1 MKRSHAI
8 IIFFT
13 KNLFLLALKKQSVH
27 VSGMEP
33 IVIDGEYNSAIVYAK
48 AMDENCRGLVLQYL
62 NHPLFANTKVRIMP
76 DVHFG
81 REALVGFT
89 ATCNEYVIPSL
100 IGVDIGCGINAYNLG
115 RGNVACDKLDKYIR
129 KHIPAGRVLHPS
141 LCESFEVAYAHVT
154 DHSMPLNVFREKIA
168 VLSAKFK
175 MPVERVWASLGTL
188 GGGNH
193 FIEIDRDED
202 QCRWLL
208 IHTGSRNFGL
218 QVATYHQKL
227 AQKRTAEE
235 SGIKFLSGI
244 AAEEYVEDMIFAQFY
259 ARINRALIAY
269 QIGCDFFKV
278 AHDRLT
284 AIESVHNYI
293 DFEHKVIRKGAISAQ
308 KDEPLVIPF
317 SMADGAIIGR
327 GKGNGEWN
335 YSAPHGSGRKLSR
348 TQAKELSLDQYRTQ
362 MNGIWSSCVNKN
374 TLDESPMAYK
384 SSKDILKFVADTL
397 SVTNRLWPIYN
408 FKADM

>member
-1 MKRSHAI
+1 
-8 IIFFT
+8 
-13 KNLFLLALKKQSVH
+13 
-27 VSGMEP
+27 MEP
-33 IVIDGEYNSAIVYAK
+33 IIIEGEYNRAIAYAK
-48 AMDENCRGLVLQYL
+48 AMDENCRGLILQYL
-62 NHPLFANTKVRIMP
+62 NHPLFADTKVRIMP

-115 RGNVACDKLDKYIR
+115 RGSIAYDKLDKYIR
-129 KHIPAGRVLHPS
+129 KHIPAGRMLHPS
-141 LCESFEVAYAHVT
+141 VCESLETAYAYVEDGMSFAAFGENIT
-154 DHSMPLNVFREKIA
+154 TL
-168 VLSAKFK
+168 AKKLK
-175 MPVERVWASLGTL
+175 MPVERIWASLGTL

-193 FIEIDRDED
+193 FIEVDRDED

-227 AQKRTAEE
+227 AQKRTPEE
-235 SGIKFLSGI
+235 SNIKFLSGM
-244 AAEEYVEDMIFAQFY
+244 AAEEYIADMIFAQFY
-259 ARINRALIAY
+259 ARVNRALIAY
-269 QIGCDFFKV
+269 QIGCDFFKI
-278 AHDRLT
+278 ARDRLT

-293 DFEHKVIRKGAISAQ
+293 DFEQKVIRKGAISAR

-317 SMADGAIIGR
+317 SMADGAIIGV

-348 TQAKELSLDQYRTQ
+348 TQAKELSLDHYRKRMT
-362 MNGIWSSCVNKN
+362 GVWSSCVNEN

-384 SSKDILKFVADTL
+384 SSRDILDLVEDTL
-397 SVTNRLWPIYN
+397 SVTNRLQPVYN
-408 FKADM
+408 FKADQ

>member
-1 MKRSHAI
+1 
-8 IIFFT
+8 
-13 KNLFLLALKKQSVH
+13 
-27 VSGMEP
+27 MEP
-33 IVIDGEYNSAIVYAK
+33 IVVEGEHNKAVAYAK
-48 AMDENCRGLVLQYL
+48 AMDGNCRGLVLQYL
-62 NHPLFANTKVRIMP
+62 NHPLFADTKVRIMP

-81 REALVGFT
+81 MEALVGFT

-115 RGNVACDKLDKYIR
+115 KGNVACDKLDKYIR
-129 KHIPAGRVLHPS
+129 KHIPAGRVLHS
-141 LCESFEVAYAHVT
+141 SICESFEAAYAQLT
-154 DHSMPLNVFREKIA
+154 DHSMPLGAFREKIDT
-168 VLSAKFK
+168 LSVKFR
-175 MPVERVWASLGTL
+175 MPVERIWASLGTL

-193 FIEIDRDED
+193 FIEIDQDEG

-227 AQKRTAEE
+227 ARKRTPEE
-235 SGIKFLSGI
+235 SSIKFLSGV
-244 AAEEYVEDMIFAQFY
+244 AAEEYIADMVFAQFY
-259 ARINRALIAY
+259 ARVNRALIAH
-269 QIGCDFFKV
+269 QIGCDFFKIS
-278 AHDRLT
+278 HGNLT

-293 DFEHKVIRKGAISAQ
+293 DFEHKIIRKGAISAQ

-348 TQAKELSLDQYRTQ
+348 TQAKELSLDHYREQ
-362 MNGIWSSCVNKN
+362 MKGIWSSCINEN

-384 SSKDILKFVADTL
+384 SSKDILEFVTDTL
-397 SVTNRLWPIYN
+397 SVTNHLRPIYN
-408 FKADM
+408 FKADL

>member
-1 MKRSHAI
+1 
-8 IIFFT
+8 
-13 KNLFLLALKKQSVH
+13 
-27 VSGMEP
+27 MEP
-33 IVIDGEYNSAIVYAK
+33 IIIEGGYNRAIAYAK
-48 AMDENCRGLVLQYL
+48 AMDENCRGLILQYL
-62 NHPLFANTKVRIMP
+62 NHPLFADTKVRIMP

-115 RGNVACDKLDKYIR
+115 RGSIAYDKLDKYIR
-129 KHIPAGRVLHPS
+129 KHIPAGRMLHS
-141 LCESFEVAYAHVT
+141 FVCESLEAAYVYVEDGMSFAT
-154 DHSMPLNVFREKIA
+154 FGENITTL
-168 VLSAKFK
+168 AKKLK
-175 MPVERVWASLGTL
+175 MPVERIWASLGTL

-193 FIEIDRDED
+193 FIEVDQDED

-227 AQKRTAEE
+227 AQKRTPEE
-235 SGIKFLSGI
+235 SNIKFLSGM
-244 AAEEYVEDMIFAQFY
+244 AAEEYIADMIFAQFY
-259 ARINRALIAY
+259 ARVNRALIAY
-269 QIGCDFFKV
+269 QIGCDFFKI
-278 AHDRLT
+278 ARDRLT

-293 DFEHKVIRKGAISAQ
+293 DFEQKVIRKGAISAR
-308 KDEPLVIPF
+308 KDEPLVNPF
-317 SMADGAIIGR
+317 SMADGAIIGV

-348 TQAKELSLDQYRTQ
+348 TQAKELSLDHYRKQ
-362 MNGIWSSCVNKN
+362 MTGVWSSCINEN

-384 SSKDILKFVADTL
+384 SSRDILDFVEDTL
-397 SVTNRLWPIYN
+397 SVTNRLRPVYN
-408 FKADM
+408 FKADQ

>member
-1 MKRSHAI
+1 
-8 IIFFT
+8 
-13 KNLFLLALKKQSVH
+13 
-27 VSGMEP
+27 MEP
-33 IVIDGEYNSAIVYAK
+33 IVIEGECNRAIVYAK
-48 AMDENCRGLVLQYL
+48 AMDENCKGLVLQYL
-62 NHPLFANTKVRIMP
+62 NHPLFADTKVRIMP

-115 RGNVACDKLDKYIR
+115 KGNVACDKLDKYIR
-129 KHIPAGRVLHPS
+129 KHIPAGRMLHPS
-141 LCESFEVAYAHVT
+141 VCESLEAAYAW
-154 DHSMPLNVFREKIA
+154 DHTMPFAAFGENIATLAAKLKI
-168 VLSAKFK
+168 
-175 MPVERVWASLGTL
+175 PVERVWNALGTL

-193 FIEIDRDED
+193 FIEIDRDEA

-218 QVATYHQKL
+218 QVAMYHQKL
-227 AQKRTAEE
+227 AQKRTSDE
-235 SGIKFLSGI
+235 SNIKFLSGM
-244 AAEEYVEDMIFAQFY
+244 AAEEYIADITFAQFY
-259 ARINRALIAY
+259 ARVNRALIAY
-269 QIGCDFFKV
+269 QIGCDFFKI
-278 AHDRLT
+278 AHSRLA

-293 DFEHKVIRKGAISAQ
+293 DFEHKIIRKGAISAQ
-308 KDEPLVIPF
+308 KGEPLVIPF
-317 SMADGAIIGR
+317 SMADGAIIGV

-362 MNGIWSSCVNKN
+362 MKDVWSSCINEN

-384 SSKDILKFVADTL
+384 SSKDILNFVEDTL
-397 SVTNRLWPIYN
+397 SVTNRLRPIYN
-408 FKADM
+408 FKADV

>member
-1 MKRSHAI
+1 MHIR
-8 IIFFT
+8 
-13 KNLFLLALKKQSVH
+13 
-27 VSGMEP
+27 GMEP
-33 IVIDGEYNSAIVYAK
+33 IVIEGECNRAIVYAK
-48 AMDENCRGLVLQYL
+48 AMDENCKGLVLQYL
-62 NHPLFANTKVRIMP
+62 NHPLFADTKVRIMP

-115 RGNVACDKLDKYIR
+115 KGNVACDKLDKYIR
-129 KHIPAGRVLHPS
+129 KHIPAGRMLHPS
-141 LCESFEVAYAHVT
+141 VCESLEAAYAW
-154 DHSMPLNVFREKIA
+154 DHTMPFAAFGENIATLAAKLKI
-168 VLSAKFK
+168 
-175 MPVERVWASLGTL
+175 PVERVWNALGTL

-193 FIEIDRDED
+193 FIEIDRDEA

-218 QVATYHQKL
+218 QVAMYHQKL
-227 AQKRTAEE
+227 AQKRTSDE
-235 SGIKFLSGI
+235 SNIKFLSGM
-244 AAEEYVEDMIFAQFY
+244 AAEEYIADITFAQFY
-259 ARINRALIAY
+259 ARVNRALIAY
-269 QIGCDFFKV
+269 QIGCDFFKI
-278 AHDRLT
+278 AHSRLA

-293 DFEHKVIRKGAISAQ
+293 DFEHKIIRKGAISAQ
-308 KDEPLVIPF
+308 KGEPLVIPF
-317 SMADGAIIGR
+317 SMADGAIIGV

-362 MNGIWSSCVNKN
+362 MKDVWSSCINEN

-384 SSKDILKFVADTL
+384 SSKDILNFVEDTL
-397 SVTNRLWPIYN
+397 SVTNRLRPIYN
-408 FKADM
+408 FKADV